1 VKSWP
6 IQQGIIWIENP
17 SVKKNRQSTK
27 NSAAVLGAANPNQP
41 KKSRPRPKK
50 LHSSTTTR
58 RFSRGHGLDQ
68 TVQSAPPQITTPL
81 STFNLSR
88 TRREGNILLEE
99 EFEVSGLRYRL
110 LISNTGNVAF
120 GLIGG
125 ASRKGPARKRDLY
138 NLFPDE
144 PRIDDCALC
153 ANGFT
158 VLLKVKKLVL
168 DWVYRTKPWRV
179 SFSAATGLKFAA
191 YRRIA
196 LRDARNLKDY
206 HLEID
211 GNTFTFYRLASRQA
225 A

>member
-1 VKSWP
+1 M
-6 IQQGIIWIENP
+6 
-17 SVKKNRQSTK
+17 KNHESTK
-27 NSAAVLGAANPNQP
+27 LRVIVSGVYP
-41 KKSRPRPKK
+41 KFQIQEKSRPRPKK

-110 LISNTGNVAF
+110 LISDTGNVAF

-125 ASRKGPARKRDLY
+125 ASRKGTAMKRYKY

-144 PRIDDCALC
+144 PRVDDCDLV

-158 VLLKVKKLVL
+158 VLLKVKRLVL
-168 DWVYRTKPWRV
+168 DYVYATKPWRV
-179 SFSAATGLKFAA
+179 SFSAATDRKFGV
-191 YRRIA
+191 YKRFA
-196 LRDARNLKDY
+196 LQASKKLKDY
-206 HLEID
+206 NLVID
-211 GNTFTFYRLASRQA
+211 GESFTYYRLAKA
-225 A
+225 